1 MPTYISL
8 WGYLGGII
16 YSSSSSNV
24 TIVTGPSPRSWPKM
38 WSSPQ
43 YPQGGWARNISSGR
57 MSSRTIHC
65 SLHYHG
71 ACHHNILMED
81 ELAKYPQGG
90 WARELFV
97 VLFITMIPGHNIL
110 RENDLSSCPHGWWAQ
125 EPFLGFL
132 HYYAG
137 RYHVY
142 LLGYL
147 RGDHERFTYP
157 LWEWAQKL

>member
-1 MPTYISL
+1 
-8 WGYLGGII
+8 
-16 YSSSSSNV
+16 
-24 TIVTGPSPRSWPKM
+24 M

-71 ACHHNILMED
+71 ACHHNILREDELATYPQGGWARGPLMVLSTTRLPSHNILMED